1 MQLLGH
7 EDEIVRYNA
16 ANSLA
21 FEFHYVP
28 ASQELLTMLARDG
41 DADCRRVAAA
51 ALGNLLQNKN
61 EPRILAALAESALTD
76 PDEYVRSSAYKALQI
91 VHGVSRDEHLRLLRQ
106 ERLAVDSS
114 RVFAIL
120 GQAKR

>member
-1 MQLLGH
+1 M
-7 EDEIVRYNA
+7 RYNA

-21 FEFHYVP
+21 FDFHYLP
-28 ASQELLTMLARDG
+28 ASGELLTMLARDR

-61 EPRILAALAESALTD
+61 DRRTLEALAEAALTD
-76 PDEYVRSSAYKALQI
+76 SDEDVRRSAYKSLQI
-91 VHGVSRDEHLRLLRQ
+91 VHGVGRDEQLKLLRDEH
-106 ERLAVDSS
+106 LAVDSS

-120 GQAKR
+120 EEAPG